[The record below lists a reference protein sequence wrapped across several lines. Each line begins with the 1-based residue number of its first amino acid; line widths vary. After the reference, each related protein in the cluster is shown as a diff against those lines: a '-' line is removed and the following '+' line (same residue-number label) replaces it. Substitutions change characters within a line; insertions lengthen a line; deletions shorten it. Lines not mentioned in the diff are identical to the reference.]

1 MVSNFYHFSRF
12 HTIHTQW
19 NLFFRVDAAIQ
30 VLETAKVEI
39 DVPEILKQISLSNV
53 KTIKGSIDER
63 DALRRALE
71 QNPDTFYTKTKDE
84 TKFGLVKNRQSSSSS
99 SSVGENT
106 KSKKDSQKRAKA
118 NGDSANGDHRQNGTN
133 GSRNGKM
140 NQKRRKESAETRM
153 RKLSNDDLLSPD
165 TPLVGINFKDFIN
178 EEKFNKLGVHIQV
191 TLKFFRSSFFEQ
203 IFFSDFGFVRY
214 MDMAHMI

>member
-1 MVSNFYHFSRF
+1 MVNI
-12 HTIHTQW
+12 TI
-19 NLFFRVDAAIQ
+19 FRVDAAIQ
-30 VLETAKVEI
+30 VLESAKVEI
-39 DVPEILKQISLSNV
+39 DAPEILKQISLSNV

-84 TKFGLVKNRQSSSSS
+84 TKFGLVKNRQSTSTSSSS
-99 SSVGENT
+99 GENT

-118 NGDSANGDHRQNGTN
+118 NGDSDHRRDQNGTN

-191 TLKFFRSSFFEQ
+191 TQEKSYR
-203 IFFSDFGFVRY
+203 GVPN
-214 MDMAHMI
+214 

>member
-1 MVSNFYHFSRF
+1 MAIS
-12 HTIHTQW
+12 I
-19 NLFFRVDAAIQ
+19 FRVDAAIQ

-84 TKFGLVKNRQSSSSS
+84 TKFGLVKNRQSSSSTS
-99 SSVGENT
+99 SSGGENA

-118 NGDSANGDHRQNGTN
+118 NGDSDHRRDQQNGTN

-191 TLKFFRSSFFEQ
+191 TRQKKL
-203 IFFSDFGFVRY
+203 
-214 MDMAHMI
+214 

>member
-1 MVSNFYHFSRF
+1 M
-12 HTIHTQW
+12 
-19 NLFFRVDAAIQ
+19 
-30 VLETAKVEI
+30 
-39 DVPEILKQISLSNV
+39 PEILKQISLSNV

-84 TKFGLVKNRQSSSSS
+84 TKFGLVKNRPSSSSS
-99 SSVGENT
+99 GGGENT
-106 KSKKDSQKRAKA
+106 KSKKESQKRAKA
-118 NGDSANGDHRQNGTN
+118 NGTDSDHRREQNGTN

-178 EEKFNKLGVHIQV
+178 EEKFNKLGIHIQV
-191 TLKFFRSSFFEQ
+191 KLIANVFCDLSFKK
-203 IFFSDFGFVRY
+203 GGAVT
-214 MDMAHMI
+214 

>member
-1 MVSNFYHFSRF
+1 M
-12 HTIHTQW
+12 
-19 NLFFRVDAAIQ
+19 
-30 VLETAKVEI
+30 
-39 DVPEILKQISLSNV
+39 PEILKQISLSNV

-84 TKFGLVKNRQSSSSS
+84 TKFGLVKNRQSSTSTASSG
-99 SSVGENT
+99 GENT
-106 KSKKDSQKRAKA
+106 KSKKDSQKRVKA
-118 NGDSANGDHRQNGTN
+118 NGDSDSRRDQNGTN

-191 TLKFFRSSFFEQ
+191 TRKT
-203 IFFSDFGFVRY
+203 IFYD
-214 MDMAHMI
+214 

>member
-1 MVSNFYHFSRF
+1 M
-12 HTIHTQW
+12 
-19 NLFFRVDAAIQ
+19 
-30 VLETAKVEI
+30 
-39 DVPEILKQISLSNV
+39 PEILKQISLSNV

-84 TKFGLVKNRQSSSSS
+84 TKFGLVKNRQSSSSAS
-99 SSVGENT
+99 SGGENT
-106 KSKKDSQKRAKA
+106 KSKKDSQKRVKA
-118 NGDSANGDHRQNGTN
+118 NGDSDSRRDQNGTN

-191 TLKFFRSSFFEQ
+191 NGKN
-203 IFFSDFGFVRY
+203 IFYES
-214 MDMAHMI
+214 

>member
-1 MVSNFYHFSRF
+1 M
-12 HTIHTQW
+12 
-19 NLFFRVDAAIQ
+19 
-30 VLETAKVEI
+30 
-39 DVPEILKQISLSNV
+39 PEILKQISLSNV

-84 TKFGLVKNRQSSSSS
+84 TKFGLVKNRQSSSSAS
-99 SSVGENT
+99 SGGENT
-106 KSKKDSQKRAKA
+106 KSKKDSQKRVKA
-118 NGDSANGDHRQNGTN
+118 NGDSDSRRDQNGTN

-191 TLKFFRSSFFEQ
+191 TRKN
-203 IFFSDFGFVRY
+203 IFYKS
-214 MDMAHMI
+214 

>member
-1 MVSNFYHFSRF
+1 MFTSQTENDQ
-12 HTIHTQW
+12 TQ
-19 NLFFRVDAAIQ
+19 FIFFAYYIFRVDAAIQ

-203 IFFSDFGFVRY
+203 IFFFLISDL
-214 MDMAHMI
+214 

>member
-1 MVSNFYHFSRF
+1 MSFFKVSRYPYFGIYS
-12 HTIHTQW
+12 I
-19 NLFFRVDAAIQ
+19 FRVDAAIQ

-84 TKFGLVKNRQSSSSS
+84 TKFGLVKNRQSSTSTASSG
-99 SSVGENT
+99 GENT
-106 KSKKDSQKRAKA
+106 KSKKDSQKRVKA
-118 NGDSANGDHRQNGTN
+118 NGDSDSRRDQNGTN

-191 TLKFFRSSFFEQ
+191 TRKT
-203 IFFSDFGFVRY
+203 IFYD
-214 MDMAHMI
+214 

>member
-1 MVSNFYHFSRF
+1 MKFPYFF
-12 HTIHTQW
+12 QTIYII
-19 NLFFRVDAAIQ
+19 RVDAAIQ
-30 VLETAKVEI
+30 VLESTKVEI

-84 TKFGLVKNRQSSSSS
+84 TKFGLVKNRPSSSSS
-99 SSVGENT
+99 GGENT
-106 KSKKDSQKRAKA
+106 KSKKESQKRAKA
-118 NGDSANGDHRQNGTN
+118 NGDSDHRREQNGTN

-178 EEKFNKLGVHIQV
+178 EEKFNKLGIHIQV
-191 TLKFFRSSFFEQ
+191 NQASVF
-203 IFFSDFGFVRY
+203 FGFKQLFSGN
-214 MDMAHMI
+214 

>member
-1 MVSNFYHFSRF
+1 MVNI
-12 HTIHTQW
+12 TI
-19 NLFFRVDAAIQ
+19 FRVDAAIQ
-30 VLETAKVEI
+30 VLESAKVEI

-84 TKFGLVKNRQSSSSS
+84 TKFGLVKNRQSTSTSSSS
-99 SSVGENT
+99 GENT

-118 NGDSANGDHRQNGTN
+118 NGDSDHRRDQNGTN

-191 TLKFFRSSFFEQ
+191 TKVSVFYLVAKQ
-203 IFFSDFGFVRY
+203 FFSGN
-214 MDMAHMI
+214 